1 MRIYQFHFY
10 NPRGAY
16 PALDFV
22 DCTDDGEAGRQAFSQ
37 LRQHRTC
44 NGVDV
49 FDGDRHVAR
58 LERPRLSTGSRPEA
72 PRHPA

>member
-10 NPRGAY
+10 NPKGAY

-22 DCTDDGEAGRQAFSQ
+22 DCLDDGTARREAFSQ

-44 NGVDV
+44 QGVDV
-49 FDGDRHVAR
+49 FDGDRLVGR
-58 LERPRLSTGSRPEA
+58 VERPSRPTPSA
-72 PRHPA
+72 HATL

>member
-1 MRIYQFHFY
+1 MRLYQFHFY

-22 DCTDDGEAGRQAFSQ
+22 DCLDDGEAGRTAFSQ

-44 NGVDV
+44 AGVDV
-49 FDGDRHVAR
+49 FEGDRHVAR
-58 LERPRLSTGSRPEA
+58 LERPRLHAGSA
-72 PRHPA
+72 AGTPRHPA

>member
-22 DCTDDGEAGRQAFSQ
+22 DCLDDGTAKREAFSQ
-37 LRQHRTC
+37 LRHHRTC
-44 NGVDV
+44 QGVDV
-49 FDGDRHVAR
+49 FDGDRLVAR
-58 LERPRLSTGSRPEA
+58 VERPRQPAQARPTA
-72 PRHPA
+72 F

>member
-22 DCTDDGEAGRQAFSQ
+22 DCLDDGTARREAFSQ

-44 NGVDV
+44 AGVDV
-49 FDGDRHVAR
+49 FDGDRLVAR
-58 LERPRLSTGSRPEA
+58 VEGPHRASAARQSAS
-72 PRHPA
+72 